1 MRQRVTA
8 VAGVL
13 ALIGLVFALNFYK
26 LPVVALSPGPMEDV
40 LARLKVEGA
49 RVHDS
54 EGKLYLTS
62 VGIDDNVR
70 FYEALLDMA
79 NRDVQLVPRAEL
91 YPVEQDSTEIDKENA
106 ALMDRSKETAT
117 VVALREV
124 GYDIEPSGVEVTQV
138 VSGAPADGK
147 LRAGDEILEADG
159 RAVDSTDEVRKA
171 ITSHKPGERVAFRV
185 ERGKTEREVSV
196 EVQEIEDQPRVGI
209 LLRDLFPALPVKV
222 TIETENNIGGP
233 SAGLMFTLSI
243 IDKLTREDLTGGR
256 RIAGT
261 GEIALDG
268 SVLPVGSVD
277 EKLISVRRLGVTT
290 FLIPAENCPGVLGKI
305 PDGLRLVKVAKL
317 DDALRFLRDPKA
329 AETAPGCEGPV
340 LPEPTPGPVGVGS
353 GSRAAPGGA
362 DRTGPGRNPGR
373 GPSR

>member
-1 MRQRVTA
+1 VRQRVTA
-8 VAGVL
+8 AVGVL
-13 ALIGLVFALNFYK
+13 ALIGLVFALNFYR

-40 LARLKVEGA
+40 LARLKVEGS
-49 RVHDS
+49 RVYDS

-79 NRDVQLVPRAEL
+79 NRDVQLLPRAQV
-91 YPVEQDSTEIDKENA
+91 YPEEQDSTEVDKENE

-117 VVALREV
+117 VVALRQV
-124 GYDIEPSGVEVTQV
+124 GYRIEPSGVQVTQV

-147 LRAGDEILEADG
+147 LRAGDEILAADG

-185 ERGKTEREVSV
+185 ERDKGGRTDVSV
-196 EVQEIEDQPRVGI
+196 EVQEVEDQPRVGI
-209 LLRDLFPALPVKV
+209 LLRDLFPDLPVKV
-222 TIETENNIGGP
+222 TIETQNNIGGP

-268 SVLPVGSVD
+268 SVLPVGGVG
-277 EKLISVRRLGVTT
+277 EKLIAVHRLGVTT
-290 FLIPAENCPGVLGKI
+290 FLIPAENCAGVRGQV
-305 PDGLRLVKVAKL
+305 PDGLRLVKVAKVE
-317 DDALRFLRDPKA
+317 DALRFLRDPKA
-329 AETAPGCEGPV
+329 AASAPGC
-340 LPEPTPGPVGVGS
+340 
-353 GSRAAPGGA
+353 
-362 DRTGPGRNPGR
+362 
-373 GPSR
+373 

>member
-1 MRQRVTA
+1 
-8 VAGVL
+8 
-13 ALIGLVFALNFYK
+13 
-26 LPVVALSPGPMEDV
+26 MEDV
-40 LARLKVEGA
+40 LARLKIEGS
-49 RVHDS
+49 RVYDS

-79 NRDVQLVPRAEL
+79 NRDVQLVPRGRL
-91 YPVEQDSTEIDKENA
+91 YPDNQDSTEIDEENA
-106 ALMDRSKETAT
+106 LLMDRSKETAT

-124 GYDIEPSGVEVTQV
+124 GYKIEPSGVQVTQV

-147 LRAGDEILEADG
+147 LRAGDEILAADG
-159 RAVDSTDEVRKA
+159 RAVDSTEELRRA
-171 ITSHKPGERVAFRV
+171 ITSHKPGEEVDFRV
-185 ERGKTEREVSV
+185 KRDKDEKTVAV
-196 EVQEIEDQPRVGI
+196 AVQEVENQPRVGI
-209 LLRDLFPALPVKV
+209 LLRDLFPDLPVKV

-243 IDKLTREDLTGGR
+243 IEKLTREDLTGGR

-277 EKLISVRRLGVTT
+277 EKLISVHRLGVTT
-290 FLIPAENCPGVLGKI
+290 FLIPAENCAGVRGQV
-305 PDGLRLVKVAKL
+305 PDGLRLVKVSKL

-329 AETAPGCEGPV
+329 AETAPGC
-340 LPEPTPGPVGVGS
+340 
-353 GSRAAPGGA
+353 
-362 DRTGPGRNPGR
+362 
-373 GPSR
+373 